1 MNRVLPWSLAVLVL
15 SACGEKSEAPAP
27 AASEWPSFE
36 APPAAPKAASAP
48 MPRACVLV
56 QAADAQAVLGQEA
69 GLMSDEPE
77 SCIWSSSAGVGKLAM
92 FSIMLVDNEDVAMAQ
107 QVFNGAVGSLGN
119 LATRV
124 NEQVG
129 EKTRKSGQEFDDLG
143 DEAWISAASV
153 GESFGPHG
161 VGAQQLV
168 VRKGTRVLTFNVT
181 GTSKV
186 EGLGPRLEALARK
199 AVVQL

>member
-1 MNRVLPWSLAVLVL
+1 MNRTLPWSLAVLLL
-15 SACGEKSEAPAP
+15 SACSEKSAEPAP

-36 APPAAPKAASAP
+36 APPAAAKVATTP

-56 QAADAQAVLGQEA
+56 TAADAQAVLGQEA

-77 SCIWSSSAGVGKLAM
+77 ACMWSSSAGVGKLAM
-92 FSIMLVDNEDVAMAQ
+92 FSIILVDNDDVAMAQ
-107 QVFNGAVGSLGN
+107 QVFGGVVGSQGN
-119 LATRV
+119 LASTV

-129 EKTRKSGQEFDDLG
+129 EKTKKSGQEFDDLG
-143 DEAWISAASV
+143 DEAWMSTASF

-161 VGAQQLV
+161 VGSQQLV

-186 EGLGPRLEALARK
+186 DGLGPRLEALARK
-199 AVVQL
+199 AVTQL